1 MMETDRGVGLPEERR
16 LVAAEVFAT
25 SVVAAGVG
33 HGRLCGLAG
42 SAGVYA
48 ALALSHRLSRSVW
61 YVVADSD
68 TALVAAADAEF
79 YEREWVARN
88 RATTADAKSNDSD
101 VVASERASVVEV
113 ILPSEDPPWAA
124 VHPDR
129 RAAMHR
135 LAALSSLALGKA
147 PRLVIVT
154 AGSLLRRVVPPAL
167 LRSKSRVVR
176 PGERLNLEELAQFAA
191 QAGYLRVPLVEDPG
205 TIALR
210 GGLFDVWAPG
220 ADEPC
225 RIELDGDRVQRLRS
239 FDPEAQHTVDELE
252 QYAIV
257 PVVEC
262 LLGDEI
268 ERALRKNIGELADH
282 INWPSKQTKTLVD
295 QLLEGRPFIG
305 SAEYLPA
312 FCKTVSVLSYLEADT
327 PIVVEDAVQVLSGL
341 RAEEA
346 ELRRSAAAVDPGPH
360 FPFEA
365 WAEDEAEL
373 AAELGSHPVWSLL
386 RLAQSASLSE
396 LPLDWLEQADE
407 NTGSLGATSHAE
419 LTRSIA
425 AARKEGGANGALG
438 PLVAQVHAWQ
448 DVGYEVCV
456 VARAETQLDRVAQLL
471 HHRGLRVVRDSAA
484 PCRNRDGT
492 VRPRLLL
499 GALARG
505 VVLPAEQRV
514 YITEEEIF
522 GQRSHRRQKR
532 DRPAESGLEDLRH
545 LAPGD
550 YVVHI
555 EHGVGRY
562 LGLERREIGP
572 TAVELICI
580 EYQAGKLYLPIYR
593 LNQIAK
599 YSGGDA
605 QPKLDRL
612 GGLSFAKTKAKV
624 QRRVRQMADELL
636 RLYSERMVA
645 EKSPIPERDDDYA
658 AFEATFP
665 FEETRDQTI
674 AIADVLG
681 DLESSKVMDRLVCG
695 DVGFGKTEVALRAAF
710 RVAMAGRQVALLCP
724 TTVLAQQHATTF
736 GSRLCDWGLEVR
748 ALSRFTKPTDTRD
761 TLLGLKRGTV
771 DVVIGTHRLLSKDID
786 FKQLGLLIVDEEQRF
801 GVTHKERIKQLRGSV
816 DVLTLSATPIPRT
829 LQLAVGGLRDL
840 SMISTAPVDRRAI
853 RTIIAKTEADILVD
867 AISRELD
874 RGGQVFYVHNRVAGL
889 EERVARLT
897 QLFPGVPLA
906 TAHGQM
912 PEHQLERAMLRFVSG
927 EAKILVCTAIIE
939 NGLDIPRANTLIVD
953 RADLFGLAQLY
964 QLRGRVGRSK
974 ERAYCYLLVPSLSEL
989 GEEARSRL
997 EAIERF
1003 TELGSGLKV
1012 AALDLELRG
1021 AGDFLGAEQSGF
1033 VASVGFELFC
1043 HMLRDAAAELEGT
1056 PVRAEVEPE
1065 LAFDVETLLPEN
1077 YIADL
1082 GVRLSLYKRLSSA
1095 RDMPEVDEIAWSME
1109 DRFGPAP
1116 SEARH
1121 LVQLM
1126 RQKTVLRRLSVLAC
1140 EASSEQVRLRMREDT
1155 PIDPARIS
1163 ALVSNVDSGFRLL
1176 PDSSIVARRRAGENV
1191 EHGLQ
1196 LLERVLNELEECLV
1210 KSQN

>member
-1 MMETDRGVGLPEERR
+1 METELPLDLPDERQVVSAEAFAAS
-16 LVAAEVFAT
+16 VAAL
-25 SVVAAGVG
+25 GVG

-42 SAGVYA
+42 SAGVRA
-48 ALALSHRLSRSVW
+48 ALSLAHRSSRAVW
-61 YVVADSD
+61 YVVADSEA
-68 TALVAAADAEF
+68 ALAASADAEF
-79 YEREWVARN
+79 YEREYIACGAAAGPAA
-88 RATTADAKSNDSD
+88 AT
-101 VVASERASVVEV
+101 V
-113 ILPSEDPPWAA
+113 ILPPEDPPWAA

-129 RAAMHR
+129 RATMQR
-135 LAALSSLALGKA
+135 LAALTNLAMGQV
-147 PRLVIVT
+147 PRLAIVT
-154 AGSLLRRVVPPAL
+154 AGSLLRRVVAPSL
-167 LRSKSRVVR
+167 LRAKCRTVKCGD
-176 PGERLNLEELAQFAA
+176 PLDLEELGKFAA
-191 QAGYLRVPLVEDPG
+191 QIGYQRVPLVEDPG

-225 RIELDGDRVQRLRS
+225 RIELDGENVQRLRS
-239 FDPEAQHTVDELE
+239 FDPEAQHTVAERECYTL
-252 QYAIV
+252 V
-257 PVVEC
+257 PVTEAM
-262 LLGDEI
+262 LGDDL
-268 ERALRKNIGELADH
+268 ERELRRNIGELADR
-282 INWPSKQTKTLVD
+282 INWPSKQTKALVD
-295 QLLEGRPFIG
+295 QLLEGRPFAG
-305 SAEYLPA
+305 SAEYLPGY
-312 FCKTVSVLSYLEADT
+312 CQLVSVLSHLAEDT
-327 PIVVEDAVQVLSGL
+327 PIVLEDAVQVLSAL

-346 ELRRSAAAVDPGPH
+346 ELRRSVAAVGPGPH
-360 FPFEA
+360 FAFEA
-365 WAEDEAEL
+365 WSDDEAGL
-373 AAELGSHPVWSLL
+373 AERLGTHPVWSLL
-386 RLAQSASLSE
+386 RVAQSAQTSE
-396 LPLDWLEQADE
+396 MPLDWLEQADE
-407 NTGSLGATSHAE
+407 RTCSLGASNHAE
-419 LTRSIA
+419 LSRSVA
-425 AARKEGGANGALG
+425 AARKQGAANGALG
-438 PLVAQVHAWQ
+438 PLVTELHAWQ
-448 DVGYEVCV
+448 DKGYEVCI

-471 HHRGLRVVRDSAA
+471 YHRGLRVVRDWAS
-484 PCRNRDGT
+484 PCRSRDGT
-492 VRPRLLL
+492 AKARLLIGEL
-499 GALARG
+499 TRG

-514 YITEEEIF
+514 YVTEEEIF
-522 GQRSHRRQKR
+522 GQRSHRRPKR
-532 DRPAESGLEDLRH
+532 ERPTESGLEDLRH

-550 YVVHI
+550 FVVHI

-562 LGLERREIGP
+562 LGLERRVIGP

-599 YSGGDA
+599 YSGGEA

-645 EKSPIPERDDDYA
+645 DKMPLPERDDNYP

-665 FEETRDQTI
+665 FEETRDQSN

-681 DLESSKVMDRLVCG
+681 DLESTKVMDRLVCG

-724 TTVLAQQHATTF
+724 TTVLAQQHALTF
-736 GSRLCDWGLEVR
+736 SSRFLDWGIEVR
-748 ALSRFTKPTDTRD
+748 ALSRFSKAAESRD
-761 TLLGLKRGTV
+761 TLVGLKRGTV
-771 DVVIGTHRLLSKDID
+771 DVVVGTHRLLSKDVD

-829 LQLAVGGLRDL
+829 LQLAIGGLRDL
-840 SMISTAPVDRRAI
+840 SMIATAPVDRRAI
-853 RTIIAKTEADILVD
+853 RTIIAKAEVDILRD
-867 AISRELD
+867 AISRELE
-874 RGGQVFYVHNRVAGL
+874 RGGQVFYVHNRIAGL
-889 EERVARLT
+889 EERAARLN
-897 QLFPGVPLA
+897 QLFPGVELA
-906 TAHGQM
+906 MAHGQM
-912 PEHQLERAMLRFVSG
+912 GETELERAMLRFVSG

-989 GEEARSRL
+989 GDEARGRL
-997 EAIERF
+997 EVIERF

-1021 AGDFLGAEQSGF
+1021 AGDYLGAEQSGF

-1043 HMLRDAAAELEGT
+1043 HMLRDAAAELRGT

-1065 LAFDVETLLPEN
+1065 LAFDVETLLPED
-1077 YIADL
+1077 YITDL

-1095 RDMPEVDEIAWSME
+1095 QDMAEVDEIAWSME

-1116 SEARH
+1116 LEARH

-1140 EASSEQVRLRMREDT
+1140 EASAEQVRLRMREDT
-1155 PIDPARIS
+1155 PLDPIRIS
-1163 ALVSNVDSGFRLL
+1163 TLVADSGSGFRLL
-1176 PDSSIVARRRAGENV
+1176 PDSSIVAKRRVGESV

-1196 LLERVLNELEECLV
+1196 LLERVLTELEASLRQ
-1210 KSQN
+1210 SQN

>member
-1 MMETDRGVGLPEERR
+1 MESDLGVDVPDQRQ
-16 LVAAEVFAT
+16 LVAAEEFAA
-25 SVVAAGVG
+25 SAAALGT
-33 HGRLCGLAG
+33 GRGRVCGLSG

-48 ALALSHRLSRSVW
+48 ALALAHRLSRSVW
-61 YVVADSD
+61 YVVADAEA
-68 TALVAAADAEF
+68 ALAAAADAEF
-79 YEREWVARN
+79 YENGRVAQGAAPGTDA
-88 RATTADAKSNDSD
+88 AT
-101 VVASERASVVEV
+101 V
-113 ILPSEDPPWAA
+113 ILPAEDLPWAA

-129 RAAMHR
+129 RAIMQR
-135 LAALSSLALGKA
+135 LAALSSLALGA
-147 PRLVIVT
+147 VPRLVIVT
-154 AGSLLRRVVPPAL
+154 AGTLLRRVVAPDF
-167 LRSKSRVVR
+167 LRSKCRVI
-176 PGERLNLEELAQFAA
+176 ERGTPLNLEQLAKSAA
-191 QAGYLRVPLVEDPG
+191 QMGYLRVPLVEDPG

-210 GGLFDVWAPG
+210 GGLFDVWAPSS
-220 ADEPC
+220 DEPC
-225 RIELDGDRVQRLRS
+225 RIELDGEHVQRLRS
-239 FDPEAQHTVDELE
+239 FDPEAQHTLAELE
-252 QYAIV
+252 RYTIV
-257 PVVEC
+257 PVVESM
-262 LLGDEI
+262 LGDDIDRE
-268 ERALRKNIGELADH
+268 LRKSIGALADH
-282 INWPSKQTKTLVD
+282 INWPSKQTKALVD
-295 QLLEGRPFIG
+295 QLLEGRPFVG

-312 FCKTVSVLSYLEADT
+312 FCRLVSVLTYLDDDA
-327 PIVVEDAVQVLSGL
+327 PIVVEDAVQVLSAL

-346 ELRRSAAAVDPGPH
+346 ELRRSAAAVNSGPH

-365 WAEDEAEL
+365 LADDETVLAERLER
-373 AAELGSHPVWSLL
+373 HPVATLL
-386 RLAQSASLSE
+386 RLAQSASESQ

-407 NTGSLGATSHAE
+407 GTATFGATNHSE

-438 PLVAQVHAWQ
+438 PLVSQLHAWH
-448 DVGYEVCV
+448 DTGFEVCV

-471 HHRGLRVVRDSAA
+471 NHRGLRAVRDWTT
-484 PCRNRDGT
+484 PCRGRDGT
-492 VRPRLLL
+492 ARPRLLL
-499 GALARG
+499 GRLARG

-532 DRPAESGLEDLRH
+532 ERPAESGLEDLRD
-545 LAPGD
+545 LGPGD
-550 YVVHI
+550 FVVHI

-665 FEETRDQTI
+665 FEETRDQSM

-724 TTVLAQQHATTF
+724 TTVLAQQHAATF
-736 GSRLCDWGLEVR
+736 GARLSDWGLEVR
-748 ALSRFTKPTDTRD
+748 ALSRFTKANDVRD
-761 TLLGLKRGTV
+761 TLVGIKRGTV
-771 DVVIGTHRLLSKDID
+771 DVVVGTHRLLSKDVD
-786 FKQLGLLIVDEEQRF
+786 FKHLGLLIVDEEQRF
-801 GVTHKERIKQLRGSV
+801 GVTHKERIKQLRGAV

-840 SMISTAPVDRRAI
+840 SMIATPPVDRRAI

-874 RGGQVFYVHNRVAGL
+874 RGGQIFYVHNRVAGL
-889 EERVARLT
+889 EERLARLT
-897 QLFPGVPLA
+897 QLFPGVAMAL
-906 TAHGQM
+906 AHGQM
-912 PEHQLERAMLRFVSG
+912 PEAELERAMLRFVSG
-927 EAKILVCTAIIE
+927 DAKVLVCTAIVE
-939 NGLDIPRANTLIVD
+939 NGIDIPRANTLIVD

-1043 HMLRDAAAELEGT
+1043 HMLRDAAAELQGT
-1056 PVRAEVEPE
+1056 AVQPEVEPE
-1065 LAFDVETLLPEN
+1065 LAFDVETLLPED
-1077 YIADL
+1077 YVADL

-1095 RDMPEVDEIAWSME
+1095 RDMVEVDEIAWSME

-1116 SEARH
+1116 LEARH

-1140 EASSEQVRLRMREDT
+1140 EASAEQVRLRMREDT
-1155 PIDPARIS
+1155 PLDPARIGT
-1163 ALVSNVDSGFRLL
+1163 LVSNPDSGIRLL
-1176 PDSSIVARRRAGENV
+1176 PDSSIVARRRVGERI

-1196 LLERVLNELEECLV
+1196 LLERVLDELDACLV
-1210 KSQN
+1210 QSRN